1 MEIVILNKVS
11 QMKTNIMILLLCG
24 ILLKKVQT
32 NLFTRGNR
40 VTNVENKFTV
50 TKGEV
55 GENKLGDW
63 G

>member
-11 QMKTNIMILLLCG
+11 QMETNIMILLLCG

-50 TKGEV
+50 TKREV

>member
-1 MEIVILNKVS
+1 MEIVLQNKVS
-11 QMKTNIMILLLCG
+11 QMETNIMILLLCG

-50 TKGEV
+50 TKREV

>member
-1 MEIVILNKVS
+1 MDLEIVILNKVS

-32 NLFTRGNR
+32 NLFTRGSR

-55 GENKLGDW
+55 GEN
-63 G
+63 

>member
-1 MEIVILNKVS
+1 
-11 QMKTNIMILLLCG
+11 MILLLCG
-24 ILLKKVQT
+24 ILLEKVQT

-50 TKGEV
+50 TKREV

>member
-1 MEIVILNKVS
+1 MDLEIVILNKVS

-32 NLFTRGNR
+32 NLFTRGSR

-55 GENKLGDW
+55 GKN
-63 G
+63 